1 MCYVLGTS
9 DAFSVLALHVD
20 DLLLVYT
27 STRRFGTARGAAV
40 VLIDACTDSDY
51 LPPFSLHQ
59 VRGFGRL
66 MRALWLICIVVSCLF
81 AD

>member
-40 VLIDACTDSDY
+40 VLIDACTEQS
-51 LPPFSLHQ
+51 SK
-59 VRGFGRL
+59 GT
-66 MRALWLICIVVSCLF
+66 W
-81 AD
+81 